1 MCIQY
6 IQYSYVYMISIHK
19 SLFLNSMGGG
29 LFKQPNRY
37 IDLFERLREART
49 YIEFLYT
56 LNKYW
61 YKYLVILN
69 KCYIFVI
76 LKILIYG

>member
-1 MCIQY
+1 MYY
-6 IQYSYVYMISIHK
+6 IK
-19 SLFLNSMGGG
+19 
-29 LFKQPNRY
+29 
-37 IDLFERLREART
+37 
-49 YIEFLYT
+49 FLYT